1 MDPRVTHYLPIKD
14 YGLIGDC
21 HSAALVSR
29 EGSIDWL
36 CMPRFDSPSVF
47 ARILDYDK
55 GGYWSIEPT
64 SGFQSTHAYIPNT
77 NVLETH
83 LTTNDGEAR
92 ILDFMPIR
100 LKSPAPTLWT
110 AQSLYRVVEGLSGQV
125 TVASVCAPRPEYAS
139 RRPSF
144 QHEGKQVFFGDFLLI
159 GPGPWQVDPGRGAV
173 SQRVTL
179 KAGDRVAFGLHD
191 IGDRSALTKAPPD
204 PFTSL
209 ESTLTYWKTWASRCT
224 YTGPYREQVV
234 RSALALRMLH
244 YTPTG
249 AIVAAPTTSLPEEIG
264 GQRNWDYRFAWLR
277 DAAFTLYALLLA
289 GYTEESGAFFSW
301 ILDVVKLDKTGLR
314 ILYPITRDGETV
326 ERTLDYLEGYRA
338 SRPVRVGNGA
348 VNQLQLDVFGEV
360 FDALYFA
367 WKVGKYDPHHV
378 WTHFQPLADWVAKN
392 WQLPGSGIWEIR
404 GGPRHFVYGKVM
416 CWVALDRAIKLAEA
430 EHLPG
435 DVAGWRKE
443 RDQIRQAVLLHGWS
457 DRLHAFKQ
465 SFEEDCLDA
474 ANLRMSLVGFIDGTD
489 PRMLATIDAIQQHLL
504 VDGLCYRYLG
514 IEDGVPG
521 GESTFV
527 LCTFW
532 LINALLLA
540 KRDDEAQELYEQLLA
555 QGTDLGLLSEEISVA
570 SGEFLGNYPQAFSQ
584 IGVISAAVSLAHEG
598 QVGSVPAQPAEK
610 AANARLGDGQ
620 AQPNL
625 PVKSGASS

>member
-1 MDPRVTHYLPIKD
+1 MDPRVTRYLPIKD

-36 CMPRFDSPSVF
+36 CMPRFDSPSLF
-47 ARILDYDK
+47 ARLLDYDK

-64 SGFQSTHAYIPNT
+64 DGFQATHQYVEST

-83 LTTNDGEAR
+83 LTTNQGEAR

-100 LKSPAPTLWT
+100 LKSPSPTLWT
-110 AQSLYRVVEGLSGQV
+110 AQSLYRVVEGLSGRV
-125 TVASVCAPRPEYAS
+125 EIASVCAPRPEYAS

-144 QHEGKQVFFGDFLLI
+144 QPEGGHVFFGDFLLI
-159 GPGPWQVDPGRGAV
+159 GPGAWRIDPGHGAV

-179 KAGDRVAFGLHD
+179 RAGDRVAFGLHD
-191 IGDRSALTKAPPD
+191 IGDRSALTATPPD

-209 ESTLTYWKTWASRCT
+209 ESTLTYWKTWASHCT

-367 WKVGKYDPHHV
+367 WKVGKYDPHRV

-430 EHLPG
+430 GNLPG
-435 DVAGWRKE
+435 DVDHWRSE
-443 RDQIRQAVLLHGWS
+443 RARIREAVFTHGWS
-457 DRLHAFKQ
+457 DRLQAFKQ
-465 SFEEDCLDA
+465 SFEDDCLDA

-489 PRMLATIDAIQQHLL
+489 PRMLSTIDAVQRHLL

-540 KRDDEAQELYEQLLA
+540 GRDAEAQDLYEQMLK
-555 QGTDLGLLSEEISVA
+555 QGTNLGLLSEEISVA

-610 AANARLGDGQ
+610 AAGARLGDAHQGQ
-620 AQPNL
+620 KAPAAA
-625 PVKSGASS
+625 PRS